1 MRIETPSNDKAE
13 RSKLA
18 THGISPDRRQIVLGA
33 SLIAAGMPASCAS
46 QAQPAKETPMSR
58 TPMEIVKAFNAAM
71 EIKDYDTAL
80 TYVSADCEYT
90 NIPMS
95 TVRGPAGIRSVLE
108 PFFAPTIENQFIIVR
123 EAAVG
128 PVVFLERLDRHRLAT
143 GWVELPVT
151 GVYEVHDG
159 LITVYR
165 DYFDAAT
172 ILSKWPR

>member
-1 MRIETPSNDKAE
+1 MTPIE
-13 RSKLA
+13 
-18 THGISPDRRQIVLGA
+18 V
-33 SLIAAGMPASCAS
+33 
-46 QAQPAKETPMSR
+46 
-58 TPMEIVKAFNAAM
+58 VKAFNAAM
-71 EIKDYDTAL
+71 EIKDYDNGL
-80 TYVSADCEYT
+80 KYVSTNCEYT

-95 TVRGPAGIRSVLE
+95 TVRGPEGIRSVLE
-108 PFFAPTIENQFIIVR
+108 PFFAPTIENRFIIIR

-128 PVVFLERLDRHRLAT
+128 HLVFLERLDRHLLPT

-151 GVYEVHDG
+151 GVYEVHNG

>member
-1 MRIETPSNDKAE
+1 M
-13 RSKLA
+13 
-18 THGISPDRRQIVLGA
+18 SPI
-33 SLIAAGMPASCAS
+33 
-46 QAQPAKETPMSR
+46 
-58 TPMEIVKAFNAAM
+58 EIVKAFNAAM

-80 TYVSADCEYT
+80 KYVASDCEYT
-90 NIPMS
+90 NIPMA

-108 PFFAPTIENQFIIVR
+108 PFFAPTIENRFEILR
-123 EAAVG
+123 EAVAG
-128 PVVFLERLDRHRLAT
+128 PVVFLERLDRHLLAT

>member
-1 MRIETPSNDKAE
+1 MTKTP
-13 RSKLA
+13 
-18 THGISPDRRQIVLGA
+18 I
-33 SLIAAGMPASCAS
+33 
-46 QAQPAKETPMSR
+46 
-58 TPMEIVKAFNAAM
+58 EIVKAFNAAM
-71 EIKDYDTAL
+71 AVKDYDTAL

-108 PFFAPTIENQFIIVR
+108 PFFAPTIENRLDILR
-123 EAAVG
+123 EATAG
-128 PVVFLERLDRHRLAT
+128 PVVFLERLDRHLLST

-172 ILSKWPR
+172 ILSKWPSPS